1 MLGYDR
7 QGHSLAEPVDGA
19 LKSGSEKGVTRPW
32 TNPAHSPGPSSPD
45 RLLPYPNR
53 LLLSPDHLL
62 LKTRTHFSPSHRRFT
77 MHKLTLDSD
86 ETYSPTYAGRCF
98 SHDIPKYRLPAQ
110 GMSADGA
117 YQLVH
122 DELNLDGNPALNLA
136 SFVTSWMEPQADRLA
151 AETLDK
157 NLIDQDEYPQTEV
170 VHQRVVSMIGR
181 LFHAPAHEQP
191 TGTATIGS
199 SEAIMLAMLAH
210 KRSWQRRRAKEGMPA
225 DKPNMVMGA
234 DVHTCWEKFANYFE
248 VEARVVPMEDGRY
261 TIGAAEV
268 EPLLDERTIAVAG
281 LLGTTFTG
289 QMDDLRSI
297 NDLLARV
304 ETERGWHIPL
314 HIDAASGGFVIPF
327 SKPELEWDFRLSQ
340 VRSINVSNHKF
351 GLVYPGMGT
360 VVFRDRSDLP
370 EELVFHINYLGGD
383 MPNYSLNF
391 SRPSSSVVLQ
401 YFAFLRLGHS
411 GYEEIVANVLAN
423 AGSLADTEETDLVKL
438 SHLLRERG
446 WIVPAYTL
454 PPNAEHVSVLRMV
467 VKENF
472 SRDMVDM
479 LAHDVHVAMQTLRAL
494 AAGTNAHPRRPG
506 HRPVY

>member
-1 MLGYDR
+1 
-7 QGHSLAEPVDGA
+7 
-19 LKSGSEKGVTRPW
+19 
-32 TNPAHSPGPSSPD
+32 
-45 RLLPYPNR
+45 
-53 LLLSPDHLL
+53 
-62 LKTRTHFSPSHRRFT
+62 
-77 MHKLTLDSD
+77 MHKLNLDS
-86 ETYSPTYAGRCF
+86 EELVSPTYAGRSF

-151 AETLDK
+151 SETLAK

-170 VHQRVVSMIGR
+170 VHRRVVSMIGR
-181 LFHAPAHEQP
+181 LFHAPAHQQP

-210 KRSWQRRRAKEGMPA
+210 KRSWQRRREAAGQPT
-225 DKPNMVMGA
+225 DRPNMVMGA
-234 DVHTCWEKFANYFE
+234 DVHTCWEKFARYFE

-261 TIGAAEV
+261 TIGAEQV

-289 QMDDLRSI
+289 QMDDLASI
-297 NDLLARV
+297 DQLLTRV
-304 ETERGWHIPL
+304 EAEQGLPIPL

-327 SKPELEWDFRLSQ
+327 SQPDLAWDFRLPS

-360 VVFRDRSDLP
+360 VVFRDASDLP

-401 YFAFLRLGHS
+401 YFAFLRLGREGFES
-411 GYEEIVANVLAN
+411 VVASCLENAQALAGKLAAIPGLQLIADGADFPIVALRAT
-423 AGSLADTEETDLVKL
+423 DPQTTDLVHL
-438 SHLLRERG
+438 THLLRERG

-454 PPNAEHVSVLRMV
+454 PPNAEHVTVLRMV
-467 VKENF
+467 IKENF

-479 LAHDVHVAMQTLRAL
+479 LAHDVGLSMRAL
-494 AAGTNAHPRRPG
+494 AHGESLHP
-506 HRPVY
+506 HRARHRLHC

>member
-1 MLGYDR
+1 
-7 QGHSLAEPVDGA
+7 
-19 LKSGSEKGVTRPW
+19 
-32 TNPAHSPGPSSPD
+32 
-45 RLLPYPNR
+45 
-53 LLLSPDHLL
+53 
-62 LKTRTHFSPSHRRFT
+62 
-77 MHKLTLDSD
+77 MHKLNLDSED
-86 ETYSPTYAGRCF
+86 VVAPTYAGRSF
-98 SHDIPKYRLPAQ
+98 SHDIPKYRLPAE
-110 GMSADGA
+110 GVTADAA

-151 AETLDK
+151 SETLAK

-170 VHQRVVSMIGR
+170 VHRRVVSMIGR
-181 LFHAPAHEQP
+181 LFHAPAHQQP

-210 KRSWQRRRAKEGMPA
+210 KRSWQLRRRAAGLPT
-225 DKPNMVMGA
+225 DRPNMVMGA
-234 DVHTCWEKFANYFE
+234 DVHTCWEKFARYFE

-261 TIGAAEV
+261 TVGAAEV
-268 EPLLDERTIAVAG
+268 EPLLDENTIAVAG

-289 QMDDLRSI
+289 QMDDLASI
-297 NDLLARV
+297 DALLTRV
-304 ETERGWHIPL
+304 NAERELRIPL
-314 HIDAASGGFVIPF
+314 HIDAASGGFLIPF
-327 SKPELEWDFRLSQ
+327 SNPDLAWDFRLPS

-360 VVFRDRSDLP
+360 VVFRDASDLP

-401 YFAFLRLGHS
+401 YFAFLRLGRA
-411 GYEEIVANVLAN
+411 GYEEIVAGCLSNSRALA
-423 AGSLADTEETDLVKL
+423 AKLAAIPGLEPIADGSDFPIVAVRASDPEATDLVQL

-454 PPNAEHVSVLRMV
+454 PPNAEHITVLRMV
-467 VKENF
+467 IKENF

-479 LAHDVHVAMQTLRAL
+479 LAHDIGLAMNTLEHKTHIHPHR
-494 AAGTNAHPRRPG
+494 PRR
-506 HRPVY
+506 RPHC

>member
-1 MLGYDR
+1 
-7 QGHSLAEPVDGA
+7 
-19 LKSGSEKGVTRPW
+19 
-32 TNPAHSPGPSSPD
+32 
-45 RLLPYPNR
+45 
-53 LLLSPDHLL
+53 
-62 LKTRTHFSPSHRRFT
+62 
-77 MHKLTLDSD
+77 MHKLTLDSE
-86 ETYSPTYAGRCF
+86 ETYSPTYARRCF

-110 GMSADGA
+110 GMSADAA

-210 KRSWQRRRAKEGMPA
+210 KRSWQRRRAKEGMPT

-327 SKPELEWDFRLSQ
+327 SQPELEWDFRLSQ

-423 AGSLADTEETDLVKL
+423 ASALADKLASIDGLELINDGSNFPIVALRAADPKETDLVTL

-494 AAGTNAHPRRPG
+494 AEGTNAHSHRPG
-506 HRPVY
+506 RRPVY

>member
-1 MLGYDR
+1 M
-7 QGHSLAEPVDGA
+7 HSLNVD
-19 LKSGSEKGVTRPW
+19 SEELV
-32 TNPAHSPGPSSPD
+32 
-45 RLLPYPNR
+45 
-53 LLLSPDHLL
+53 
-62 LKTRTHFSPSHRRFT
+62 
-77 MHKLTLDSD
+77 
-86 ETYSPTYAGRCF
+86 SPTYAGRSF
-98 SHDIPKYRLPAQ
+98 SHQIPKYRMPAE
-110 GMSADGA
+110 GMSAEAA

-136 SFVTSWMEPQADRLA
+136 SFVTSWMEPQADKLA
-151 AETLDK
+151 VETLNK

-181 LFHAPAHEQP
+181 LFHAPAGVTP

-210 KRSWQRRRAKEGMPA
+210 KRSWQLRREAAGEPTDR
-225 DKPNMVMGA
+225 PNLVMGA
-234 DVHTCWEKFANYFE
+234 DVHTCWEKFTRYFE
-248 VEARVVPMEDGRY
+248 VEARVIPMETDRF

-281 LLGTTFTG
+281 LLGSTFTG
-289 QMDDLRSI
+289 QMDDLSSI
-297 NDLLARV
+297 DALLARV
-304 ETERGWHIPL
+304 EAEHGWSIPL
-314 HIDAASGGFVIPF
+314 HVDAASGGFVIPF
-327 SKPELEWDFRLSQ
+327 SQPDLEWDFRLPR

-360 VVFRDRSDLP
+360 VVFRDASDLP

-391 SRPSSSVVLQ
+391 SRPSNSVVLQ
-401 YFAFLRLGHS
+401 YFNFLRLGHA
-411 GYEEIVANVLAN
+411 GYEEIVSTVLEN
-423 AGSLADTEETDLVKL
+423 AQALGRELAKIDGLELLNDGSQFPIVALRATEPQELDLVML

-454 PPNAEHVSVLRMV
+454 PANAESITVLRMV

-479 LAHDVHVAMQTLRAL
+479 LAHDLRL
-494 AAGTNAHPRRPG
+494 SVNGLERVKGGGRLLRRGAAKRP
-506 HRPVY
+506 PY